1 MFKEENMKMKKKI
14 LTLVLTMAMTGTI
27 LSGCGKETADDPSM
41 FENVTESENEN
52 SSEAANETEEQ
63 SKSESEEPGS
73 DTKSQETPAS
83 TGDLYE
89 DFKTGAA
96 KAKFTKSGD
105 RASYL
110 VLSEILKDG
119 ESYSISEIAGELENY
134 DLYSFKANGDATY
147 RMIDCGNDGNKEL
160 LYQQEFTA
168 GDMGGEIFTLFMILK
183 DMGGELK
190 ICYDQDMWSRSDVTI
205 NDDGTIYGSGSGG
218 AALHTYDFSYVDAK
232 GDYHFYY
239 GSEENITPFGD
250 FYYNV
255 NGESKS
261 LSLEGLDTDHL
272 IINTYYFEPEY
283 EKRNDY
289 ISYNIIDDNYNL
301 VTTDEDYTDANEV
314 YKRLTENGIKVY
326 KNLELANLLHDR
338 AVEIGYPDTSDGE
351 N

>member
-1 MFKEENMKMKKKI
+1 MKMKKKI
-14 LTLVLTMAMTGTI
+14 LTLVLSMAMTGTI
-27 LSGCGKETADDPSM
+27 LSGCQKETPEESSV
-41 FENVTESENEN
+41 FENIDASDK
-52 SSEAANETEEQ
+52 AET
-63 SKSESEEPGS
+63 SESDQSATTETQPS
-73 DTKSQETPAS
+73 DNTSDVANETPAS

-105 RASYL
+105 RGSYL
-110 VLSEILKDG
+110 VLSDILEDG
-119 ESYSISEIAGELENY
+119 QSYSLSEISDKLASYG
-134 DLYSFKANGDATY
+134 DYSFKVNGDATY
-147 RMIDCGNDGNKEL
+147 RTIDCGNDGEKEL

-168 GDMGGEIFTLFMILK
+168 EEMGGEIFTLFMILK
-183 DMGGELK
+183 DMGRELK

-218 AALHTYDFSYVDAK
+218 AALHVYDFAYVDAA

-250 FYYNV
+250 FYYNE

-261 LSLEGLDTDHL
+261 ISLEGLDTDHL
-272 IINTYYFEPEY
+272 IINTYYFEPDY

-289 ISYNIIDDNYNL
+289 ISFNMIDDDYNL
-301 VTTDEDYTDANEV
+301 VTTDEDFTEANEV

-326 KNLELANLLHDR
+326 EHLELANLLHDR

>member
-14 LTLVLTMAMTGTI
+14 LTLVLSMAMTGTI
-27 LSGCGKETADDPSM
+27 LSGCGKETPEESSV
-41 FENVTESENEN
+41 FENIDASDK
-52 SSEAANETEEQ
+52 AET
-63 SKSESEEPGS
+63 SESDQSATTETQPS
-73 DTKSQETPAS
+73 DNTSEGANETPAS

-110 VLSEILKDG
+110 TLSEILKDG
-119 ESYSISEIAGELENY
+119 ESYSISEIVGGIENH
-134 DLYSFKANGDATY
+134 DSYSFKANGEGTF
-147 RMIDCGNDGNKEL
+147 RSIDCGNDGNKEL

-190 ICYDQDMWSRSDVTI
+190 ICYDQDMWSRSDITI

-218 AALHTYDFSYVDAK
+218 AALHVYDFAFVDAK

-250 FYYNV
+250 FYYNE

-272 IINTYYFEPEY
+272 IINTYYFEPDY

-289 ISYNIIDDNYNL
+289 ISYNMIDDNYNL
-301 VTTDEDYTDANEV
+301 VTKDEDYTDANEV

>member
-1 MFKEENMKMKKKI
+1 MKKKI
-14 LTLVLTMAMTGTI
+14 LTLVLSMAMTGTI
-27 LSGCGKETADDPSM
+27 LSGCGKETAESSSV
-41 FENVTESENEN
+41 FEDISGSETEN
-52 SSEAANETEEQ
+52 SSETPSETEDQ
-63 SKSESEEPGS
+63 SNSE
-73 DTKSQETPAS
+73 SQETESNTESNEPPAS

-96 KAKFTKSGD
+96 KAKFSKNGD

-110 VLSEILKDG
+110 TLSEILKDG
-119 ESYSISEIAGELENY
+119 ESYSLSEITKELESSDSYN
-134 DLYSFKANGDATY
+134 FKVNGDATY
-147 RMIDCGNDGNKEL
+147 RTIDCGNDGEKEL

-168 GDMGGEIFTLFMILK
+168 EDMGGEIFTLFMILK

-190 ICYDQDMWSRSDVTI
+190 ICYDQDMWSRSDITI

-218 AALHTYDFSYVDAK
+218 AALHVYDFAFVDAK

-261 LSLEGLDTDHL
+261 VSLEGLDTDHL

-289 ISYNIIDDNYNL
+289 ISFNMIDDNYNL
-301 VTTDEDYTDANEV
+301 VTKDEDYTDANEV

>member
-1 MFKEENMKMKKKI
+1 MKMKKKI
-14 LTLVLTMAMTGTI
+14 LTLVLSMAMTGTI
-27 LSGCGKETADDPSM
+27 LSGCSKETAD
-41 FENVTESENEN
+41 N
-52 SSEAANETEEQ
+52 SSVFEDVSGAETAETSETQSEAEEQ
-63 SKSESEEPGS
+63 SKPETQETGSNTES
-73 DTKSQETPAS
+73 DETPAS

-105 RASYL
+105 RGAYL
-110 VLSEILKDG
+110 VLSDILEDG
-119 ESYSISEIAGELENY
+119 QSYSILEISDKLASSG
-134 DLYSFKANGDATY
+134 DYSFKVNGDATY
-147 RMIDCGNDGNKEL
+147 RTIDCGNDGEKEL

-168 GDMGGEIFTLFMILK
+168 EEMGGEIFTLFMILK

-218 AALHTYDFSYVDAK
+218 AALHVYDFAFVDAK
-232 GDYHFYY
+232 GDYQFYY

-261 LSLEGLDTDHL
+261 ISLEGLDTDHL

-289 ISYNIIDDNYNL
+289 VSYNMIDDNYNL
-301 VTTDEDYTDANEV
+301 VTKDEDYTDANEV

>member
-1 MFKEENMKMKKKI
+1 MKMKKKI
-14 LTLVLTMAMTGTI
+14 LILVLSMTMTGTI
-27 LSGCGKETADDPSM
+27 LSGCGKETPEESSV
-41 FENVTESENEN
+41 FENIDASDK
-52 SSEAANETEEQ
+52 AET
-63 SKSESEEPGS
+63 SESDQSATTETQPS
-73 DTKSQETPAS
+73 DNTSEGANETPAS

-96 KAKFTKSGD
+96 KAKYTKSGD

-110 VLSEILKDG
+110 TLSEVLKDG
-119 ESYSISEIAGELENY
+119 ESYSLPEINEKLQSGGS
-134 DLYSFKANGDATY
+134 YSFKANGDATY

-168 GDMGGEIFTLFMILK
+168 DDMGGEVFTLFMILK

-218 AALHTYDFSYVDAK
+218 AALHVYDFAYVDAK

-261 LSLEGLDTDHL
+261 ISLEGLDTDHL

-289 ISYNIIDDNYNL
+289 VSFNMIDDNYNL
-301 VTTDEDYTDANEV
+301 VTKDEDYTDSNEV
-314 YKRLTENGIKVY
+314 YKRLSENGIKVY

>member
-1 MFKEENMKMKKKI
+1 MKMKKKI
-14 LTLVLTMAMTGTI
+14 LTLVLSMAMTGTI
-27 LSGCGKETADDPSM
+27 LSGCSKETAD
-41 FENVTESENEN
+41 N
-52 SSEAANETEEQ
+52 SSVFEDVSGAETTETSETPSEAEEQ
-63 SKSESEEPGS
+63 SKPEAQETGS
-73 DTKSQETPAS
+73 NTGSNETPAS
-83 TGDLYE
+83 SGDLYE

-105 RASYL
+105 RGSYL
-110 VLSEILKDG
+110 VLSDILEDG
-119 ESYSISEIAGELENY
+119 QSYSLSEIGDKLASSG
-134 DLYSFKANGDATY
+134 DYSFKVNGDATY
-147 RMIDCGNDGNKEL
+147 RTIDCGNDGDKEL

-168 GDMGGEIFTLFMILK
+168 EEMGGEIFTLFMILK

-190 ICYDQDMWSRSDVTI
+190 ICYDQDMWSRSDITI

-218 AALHTYDFSYVDAK
+218 AALHVYDFAFVDAK
-232 GDYHFYY
+232 GDYRFYY

-289 ISYNIIDDNYNL
+289 VSFNMIDDNYNL

>member
-1 MFKEENMKMKKKI
+1 MKKKI
-14 LTLVLTMAMTGTI
+14 LTLVLSMAMTGTI
-27 LSGCGKETADDPSM
+27 LSGCGKETPEESSV
-41 FENVTESENEN
+41 FENID
-52 SSEAANETEEQ
+52 AADKAET
-63 SKSESEEPGS
+63 SESDQSATTKTQPS
-73 DTKSQETPAS
+73 DNTSDVANETPAS
-83 TGDLYE
+83 TGGLYE

-105 RASYL
+105 RGAYL
-110 VLSEILKDG
+110 VLSDILEDG
-119 ESYSISEIAGELENY
+119 QSYSLSEIDDKLASSG
-134 DLYSFKANGDATY
+134 DYSFKVNGDATY
-147 RMIDCGNDGNKEL
+147 RTIDCGNDGEKEL

-168 GDMGGEIFTLFMILK
+168 EDMGGEIFTLFMILK

-218 AALHTYDFSYVDAK
+218 AALHVYDFAFVDAK

-272 IINTYYFEPEY
+272 IINTYYFEPDY

-289 ISYNIIDDNYNL
+289 ISYNMIDDNYNL
-301 VTTDEDYTDANEV
+301 VTKDEDYTDANEV

>member
-14 LTLVLTMAMTGTI
+14 LTLVLSMAMTGTI
-27 LSGCGKETADDPSM
+27 LSGCGKETPEESSV
-41 FENVTESENEN
+41 FENIDASDK
-52 SSEAANETEEQ
+52 AET
-63 SKSESEEPGS
+63 SESDQSATTETQPS
-73 DTKSQETPAS
+73 DNTSEGANETPAS

-105 RASYL
+105 RGAYL
-110 VLSEILKDG
+110 VLSDILEDG
-119 ESYSISEIAGELENY
+119 QSYSILEISDKLASSGG
-134 DLYSFKANGDATY
+134 YSFKVNGDATY
-147 RMIDCGNDGNKEL
+147 RTIDCGNDGENEL

-218 AALHTYDFSYVDAK
+218 AALHVYDFSYVDAK

-289 ISYNIIDDNYNL
+289 VSFNMIDDNYNL

>member
-1 MFKEENMKMKKKI
+1 MKMKKKI
-14 LTLVLTMAMTGTI
+14 LTLVLSMAMTGTI
-27 LSGCGKETADDPSM
+27 LSGCGKETPEESSVLENIDDSDK
-41 FENVTESENEN
+41 
-52 SSEAANETEEQ
+52 AET
-63 SKSESEEPGS
+63 SESDKSAATETQPS
-73 DTKSQETPAS
+73 DNTSDVANETPAS

-105 RASYL
+105 RGSYL
-110 VLSEILKDG
+110 VLSDILEDG
-119 ESYSISEIAGELENY
+119 QFYSLSEISDKLASSG
-134 DLYSFKANGDATY
+134 DYSFKVNGDATY
-147 RMIDCGNDGNKEL
+147 RTIDCGNDGEKEL

-168 GDMGGEIFTLFMILK
+168 EDMGGEIFTLFMILK

-190 ICYDQDMWSRSDVTI
+190 ICYDQDMWSRSDITI

-218 AALHTYDFSYVDAK
+218 AALHVYDFAFVDAK

-261 LSLEGLDTDHL
+261 ISLEGLDTDHL

-289 ISYNIIDDNYNL
+289 VSYNMIDDNYNL
-301 VTTDEDYTDANEV
+301 VTKDEDYTDANEV

>member
-1 MFKEENMKMKKKI
+1 
-14 LTLVLTMAMTGTI
+14 MAMTGTI
-27 LSGCGKETADDPSM
+27 LSGCGKETPEESSV
-41 FENVTESENEN
+41 FENIDASDK
-52 SSEAANETEEQ
+52 AET
-63 SKSESEEPGS
+63 SESDQSATTETLPS
-73 DTKSQETPAS
+73 DNTSEGANETPAS

-110 VLSEILKDG
+110 TLSEILKDG
-119 ESYSISEIAGELENY
+119 ESYSISEIVGGIENH
-134 DLYSFKANGDATY
+134 DSYSFKANGEGTF
-147 RMIDCGNDGNKEL
+147 RSIDCGNDGNKEL

-190 ICYDQDMWSRSDVTI
+190 ICYDQDMWSRSDITI

-218 AALHTYDFSYVDAK
+218 AALHVYDFAFVDAK

-250 FYYNV
+250 FYYNE

-272 IINTYYFEPEY
+272 IINTYYFEPDY

-289 ISYNIIDDNYNL
+289 ISYNMIDDNYNL
-301 VTTDEDYTDANEV
+301 VTKDEDYTDANEV

>member
-1 MFKEENMKMKKKI
+1 MKMKKKF
-14 LTLVLTMAMTGTI
+14 LTLILSMAMTGTI
-27 LSGCGKETADDPSM
+27 LSGCGIGSSDDTSV
-41 FENVTESENEN
+41 FESISDSNQEQEVESDSNTNSQENE
-52 SSEAANETEEQ
+52 A
-63 SKSESEEPGS
+63 KSETSNEES
-73 DTKSQETPAS
+73 AKEAPAA

-96 KAKFTKSGD
+96 KAKFTKAGD

-110 VLSEILKDG
+110 CLSDVLNDG
-119 ESYSISEIAGELENY
+119 ESYSLSEITEKLEGY
-134 DLYSFKANGDATY
+134 DVYSFKVNGDATY
-147 RMIDCGNDGNKEL
+147 KTIDCGNDGNKEL
-160 LYQQEFTA
+160 LFQQEFSA
-168 GDMGGEIFTLFMILK
+168 DEMGGEIFTLFMILK

-205 NDDGTIYGSGSGG
+205 NDDGTIFGSGSGG
-218 AALHTYDFSYVDAK
+218 AALHVYDFAFVDAK
-232 GDYHFYY
+232 GDYRFYY

-289 ISYNIIDDNYNL
+289 VSFNMIDDNYNL
-301 VTTDEDYTDANEV
+301 VTKDEDYTDSNEV

-326 KNLELANLLHDR
+326 NSLELANLLHDR
-338 AVEIGYPDTSDGE
+338 MAQIGYPDTSD
-351 N
+351 

>member
-1 MFKEENMKMKKKI
+1 MKMKKKI
-14 LTLVLTMAMTGTI
+14 LTLVLSMAMIGTI
-27 LSGCGKETADDPSM
+27 LSGCQKETPEESSA
-41 FENVTESENEN
+41 FENIDASDK
-52 SSEAANETEEQ
+52 AET
-63 SKSESEEPGS
+63 SESDQSATTETQPS
-73 DTKSQETPAS
+73 DNTSDVANETPAS

-105 RASYL
+105 RGSYL
-110 VLSEILKDG
+110 VLSDILEDG
-119 ESYSISEIAGELENY
+119 QSYSLSEISDKLASSG
-134 DLYSFKANGDATY
+134 DYSFKINGDATY
-147 RMIDCGNDGNKEL
+147 RSIDCGNDGNKEL
-160 LYQQEFTA
+160 LVSQEYTA

-218 AALHTYDFSYVDAK
+218 AALHVYDFAYVDAA

-250 FYYNV
+250 FYYNE

-261 LSLEGLDTDHL
+261 ISLEGLDTDHL
-272 IINTYYFEPEY
+272 IINTYYFEPDY

-289 ISYNIIDDNYNL
+289 ISYNMIDDNYNL
-301 VTTDEDYTDANEV
+301 VTKDEDYTDANEV

-326 KNLELANLLHDR
+326 KNFELANLLHDR

>member
-1 MFKEENMKMKKKI
+1 MKMKKKI
-14 LTLVLTMAMTGTI
+14 LTLVLSMAMTGTI
-27 LSGCGKETADDPSM
+27 LSGCGKETPEESSVLENIDDSDK
-41 FENVTESENEN
+41 
-52 SSEAANETEEQ
+52 AET
-63 SKSESEEPGS
+63 SESDQSATTETQPS
-73 DTKSQETPAS
+73 DNTSDVANETPAS

-105 RASYL
+105 RGSYL
-110 VLSEILKDG
+110 VLSDILEDG
-119 ESYSISEIAGELENY
+119 QFYSLSEISDKLASSG
-134 DLYSFKANGDATY
+134 DYSFKVNGDATY
-147 RMIDCGNDGNKEL
+147 RTIDCGNDGEKEL

-168 GDMGGEIFTLFMILK
+168 EDMGGEIFTLFMILK

-190 ICYDQDMWSRSDVTI
+190 ICYDQDMWSRSDITI

-218 AALHTYDFSYVDAK
+218 AALHVYDFAFVDAK

-261 LSLEGLDTDHL
+261 ISLEGLDTDHL

-289 ISYNIIDDNYNL
+289 VSYNMIDDNYNL
-301 VTTDEDYTDANEV
+301 VTKDEDYTDANEV

>member
-1 MFKEENMKMKKKI
+1 MFKEEIMKMRNKKLLSVL
-14 LTLVLTMAMTGTI
+14 LTLTLTGAI
-27 LSGCGKETADDPSM
+27 LSGCGKETSESSSV
-41 FENVTESENEN
+41 FEDISGSETTES
-52 SSEAANETEEQ
+52 SETQPETEDQ
-63 SKSESEEPGS
+63 SKTESTEGS
-73 DTKSQETPAS
+73 DTQTSEAPAA

-89 DFKTGAA
+89 DVKTGAA

-110 VLSEILKDG
+110 TLSEVLKDG
-119 ESYSISEIAGELENY
+119 ESYSLPEIIEKLQSGGS
-134 DLYSFKANGDATY
+134 YSFKTNGEGTF
-147 RMIDCGNDGNKEL
+147 RSIDCGNDGNKEL

-168 GDMGGEIFTLFMILK
+168 DDMGGEVFTLFMILK

-218 AALHTYDFSYVDAK
+218 AALHVYDFAYVDAK

-261 LSLEGLDTDHL
+261 ISLEGLDTDHL

-289 ISYNIIDDNYNL
+289 VSFNMIDDNYNL
-301 VTTDEDYTDANEV
+301 VTKDEDYTDSNEV
-314 YKRLTENGIKVY
+314 YKRLSENGIKVY

>member
-1 MFKEENMKMKKKI
+1 MKMKKKI
-14 LTLVLTMAMTGTI
+14 LTLVLSMAMTGTI
-27 LSGCGKETADDPSM
+27 LSGCGKETPEESSV
-41 FENVTESENEN
+41 FENIDASDK
-52 SSEAANETEEQ
+52 AET
-63 SKSESEEPGS
+63 SESDQSATTKALPS
-73 DTKSQETPAS
+73 DNTSDVANETPAS

-89 DFKTGAA
+89 DFKTGTA

-105 RASYL
+105 RGAYL
-110 VLSEILKDG
+110 VLSDILEDG
-119 ESYSISEIAGELENY
+119 QSYSILEISDKLTSSG
-134 DLYSFKANGDATY
+134 DYSFKVNGDATY
-147 RMIDCGNDGNKEL
+147 RTIDCGNDGEKEL

-168 GDMGGEIFTLFMILK
+168 EDMGGEIFTLFMILK

-190 ICYDQDMWSRSDVTI
+190 ICYDQDMWSRSDITI

-218 AALHTYDFSYVDAK
+218 AALHVYDFAFVDAK

-261 LSLEGLDTDHL
+261 ISLEGLDTDHL
-272 IINTYYFEPEY
+272 IINTYYFEPDY

-289 ISYNIIDDNYNL
+289 ISYNMIDDNYNL
-301 VTTDEDYTDANEV
+301 VTKDEDYTDANEV

-338 AVEIGYPDTSDGE
+338 AVEIGYPDTSNGE

>member
-1 MFKEENMKMKKKI
+1 MKMKKKI
-14 LTLVLTMAMTGTI
+14 LTLVLSMAMTGTI
-27 LSGCGKETADDPSM
+27 LSGCEKETPEESSV
-41 FENVTESENEN
+41 FENIDASDK
-52 SSEAANETEEQ
+52 AET
-63 SKSESEEPGS
+63 SESDQSATTETHPS
-73 DTKSQETPAS
+73 DNTSDVANETPAS

-105 RASYL
+105 RGSYL
-110 VLSEILKDG
+110 VLSDILEDG
-119 ESYSISEIAGELENY
+119 QSYSLSEISDKIASSG
-134 DLYSFKANGDATY
+134 DYSFKINGDATY
-147 RMIDCGNDGNKEL
+147 RSIDCGNDGNKEL
-160 LYQQEFTA
+160 LVSQEYTA

-190 ICYDQDMWSRSDVTI
+190 ICYDQDMWSRSDITI

-218 AALHTYDFSYVDAK
+218 AALHVYDFAFVDAK

-272 IINTYYFEPEY
+272 IINTYYFEPDY

-289 ISYNIIDDNYNL
+289 ISYNMIDDNYNL
-301 VTTDEDYTDANEV
+301 VTKDEDYTDANEV

>member
-1 MFKEENMKMKKKI
+1 MKMKKKI
-14 LTLVLTMAMTGTI
+14 ITLVLSMAMTGTI
-27 LSGCGKETADDPSM
+27 LSGCQKETPEESSV
-41 FENVTESENEN
+41 FENIDVSDK
-52 SSEAANETEEQ
+52 AET
-63 SKSESEEPGS
+63 SESDQSATTETQPS
-73 DTKSQETPAS
+73 DNTSDVANETPAS

-105 RASYL
+105 RGSYL
-110 VLSEILKDG
+110 VLSDILEDG
-119 ESYSISEIAGELENY
+119 QSYSLSEISDKLASSG
-134 DLYSFKANGDATY
+134 DYSFKINGDATY
-147 RMIDCGNDGNKEL
+147 RSIDCGNDGNKEL
-160 LYQQEFTA
+160 LVSQEYTA

-218 AALHTYDFSYVDAK
+218 AALHVYDFAFVDAK
-232 GDYHFYY
+232 GDYQFYY

-272 IINTYYFEPEY
+272 IINTYYFEPDY

-289 ISYNIIDDNYNL
+289 VSYNMIDDNYNL
-301 VTTDEDYTDANEV
+301 VTKDEDYTDANEV